1 MTKSPME
8 TAVGFSAIFI
18 VCMLV
23 QNSNLTFN
31 NGIIKGDIR
40 FECDINPFLYKIGT
54 NNSQPLFQ

>member
-18 VCMLV
+18 VCMLA

-31 NGIIKGDIR
+31 NGIIKGDIH
-40 FECDINPFLYKIGT
+40 FESVRLYTK
-54 NNSQPLFQ
+54 

>member
-54 NNSQPLFQ
+54 NNSQLLFQ

>member
-18 VCMLV
+18 VCMLT

-31 NGIIKGDIR
+31 NGIIKGNIHFESIR
-40 FECDINPFLYKIGT
+40 FYTK
-54 NNSQPLFQ
+54 